1 MNVLVIGSGAREHAI
16 VWKLAQSS
24 RVQDIFIAPGNGG
37 TAFLG
42 RNLDVQPNDI
52 LGLAAAARNNNVELT
67 IVGPEVPLSLGLVD
81 AFQRQ
86 HFRVFGPTQAA
97 ARIEWSKSFAKD
109 LMVRHGIPCATSASF
124 EDHATAQEYLYRVGT
139 PVVIKADGLAAGK
152 GVLICHTPEEAES
165 ALDAI
170 LVKHTFGAAGSR
182 VVIEEYLEGPEVTL
196 MAFTDGEACVPMV
209 PASDYK
215 RIYDGDL
222 GPNTGGMGSY
232 SPPPFFGREQIEYV
246 QRAVLDPALR
256 ALREEGAP
264 FVGVLYAG
272 LMLTADGPK
281 VLEFNSRFGDPETQV
296 VLPRLKTDLLDVF
309 LACVNGN
316 LGSLHITWDEQ
327 PCVGVVMASEGY
339 PGKYETGFA
348 ITGLDQLDD
357 GVRVFHAGTETQ
369 KMQSNSGLRRLWA
382 SDLPSTSME
391 QLLSGNVL
399 TSGGRVL
406 SVVTCAPTL
415 EAARRK
421 VYANID
427 RIQFTGAYYRKD
439 IGIPATLPDEW
450 QRRADRPAL
459 TSDTTLTAP
468 QEETTA

>member
-16 VWKLAQSS
+16 VWKLAQNS
-24 RVQDIFIAPGNGG
+24 RVQNIYIAPGNGG
-37 TAFLG
+37 TALLG
-42 RNLDVQPNDI
+42 RNLDVQVDDI
-52 LGLAAAARNNNVELT
+52 LGLAAAARNNNVDLT

-81 AFQRQ
+81 AFQKL
-86 HFRVFGPTQAA
+86 HFSIFGPTQAA

-109 LMVRHGIPCATSASF
+109 LMVRHGIPCAQSASF
-124 EDHATAQEYLYRVGT
+124 EDRAAAQEYVYRVGT
-139 PVVIKADGLAAGK
+139 PIVVKADGLAAGK
-152 GVLICHTPEEAES
+152 GVLICHTPEEAEA
-165 ALDAI
+165 ALDFIFVRHA
-170 LVKHTFGAAGSR
+170 FGAAGSR

-196 MAFTDGEACVPMV
+196 MAFTDGETCVPMV
-209 PASDYK
+209 PVSDYK

-232 SPPPFFGREQIEYV
+232 SPPPFFGHVQLEYA
-246 QRAVLDPALR
+246 QKAVLEPTLR
-256 ALREEGAP
+256 ALREEGSP

-296 VLPRLKTDLLDVF
+296 ILPRLKTDLLDVF
-309 LACVNGN
+309 LACVNGK
-316 LGSLHITWDEQ
+316 LSSLNITWDEQ

-339 PGKYETGFA
+339 PGPYETGYP

-357 GVRVFHAGTETQ
+357 GIRVFHAGTATQ
-369 KMQSNSGLRRLWA
+369 QMQSNSGLRRLWA
-382 SDLPSTSME
+382 SDLPSASIE
-391 QLLSGNVL
+391 HLLSGNVL

-415 EAARRK
+415 EAARQK
-421 VYANID
+421 VYANLD
-427 RIQFTGAYYRKD
+427 RIQFKGSYYRRD
-439 IGIPATLPDEW
+439 IGLGATLPDEW

-459 TSDTTLTAP
+459 TSDTKLLP
-468 QEETTA
+468 PSEETTT